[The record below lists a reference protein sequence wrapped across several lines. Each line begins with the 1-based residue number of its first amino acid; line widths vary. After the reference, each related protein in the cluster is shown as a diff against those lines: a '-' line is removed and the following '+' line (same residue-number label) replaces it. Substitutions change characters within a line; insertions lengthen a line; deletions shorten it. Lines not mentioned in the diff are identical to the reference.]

1 MQDTSI
7 VPDQKISDL
16 PAVSAD
22 IFRPSCLSSQIIQQ
36 RPGMRPAELA
46 RMLGVSRSTVLRRL
60 PSLEEAGYLLYEDRS
75 GGLWP
80 FSEK

>member
-1 MQDTSI
+1 MAFWFKKKTDF
-7 VPDQKISDL
+7 DEMFEL
-16 PAVSAD
+16 
-22 IFRPSCLSSQIIQQ
+22 IQQ

>member
-1 MQDTSI
+1 MAFWFKKKTDF
-7 VPDQKISDL
+7 DEMFEL
-16 PAVSAD
+16 
-22 IFRPSCLSSQIIQQ
+22 IQR

>member
-1 MQDTSI
+1 MAFWFKKKTDF
-7 VPDQKISDL
+7 DEMFEL
-16 PAVSAD
+16 
-22 IFRPSCLSSQIIQQ
+22 IQ
-36 RPGMRPAELA
+36 RHPGMRPAELA

>member
-1 MQDTSI
+1 MAFWFKKKTDFDEMFELI
-7 VPDQKISDL
+7 
-16 PAVSAD
+16 
-22 IFRPSCLSSQIIQQ
+22 R
-36 RPGMRPAELA
+36 RHPGMRPAELA